1 MRMILKSLHGE
12 NFKGIKSI
20 DIKFG
25 EKKTKISGQNAVGK
39 TTIFDMF
46 SWLLFNKNSAGEEK
60 FNVRPLDKNNKRID
74 NVEIK
79 VVGVIEVDGKEVE
92 LSKVQKQNW
101 VKKRGT
107 DTVTLQGNVNSFEID
122 GYPKSEAEFKAYVSN
137 LAQSEEMFKMLT
149 NPQYFSSLKWK
160 DQRDI
165 LMKLTTEVSD
175 VELAKE
181 MFDENA
187 YAESLIEELEKAP
200 STDDIRAKFQKAL
213 TEWKKK
219 QAEIPVRIDE
229 AEKSKVDVDVA
240 EQELLKADLERKI
253 EAVDDRM
260 ENAGTEI
267 GRLRGKEMQ
276 LQFDMSGIMQVMND
290 ELSAK
295 RRGLDSAKD
304 DATREFNDLHNQI
317 QSAEN
322 QIKAN
327 EKTISD
333 TDEERKNLGVEYNA
347 EFSKAFDEMP
357 YLFDESKWKF
367 DESTTVCSL
376 CGQKLPQDKIESLKA
391 DFEQKKADAKARA
404 EKQLED
410 ARKAFDDAKGGK
422 LKDLI
427 AKGNTCKAEIE
438 RLTKENTKLQED
450 ITALKEQESKALAE
464 QNDYAKQLSEI
475 PAEADYSQNEEYV
488 KLKTEHDKILAD
500 IAKLESEGADK
511 VVTDLKAEKTNLQAQ
526 LDEVNKVIAQAA
538 NNVAIDDRIET
549 LRDEQ
554 KEIGQKVADQEQMLY
569 LLEEFIRFKLNKV
582 SESIN
587 SHFKTVNFK
596 LFEMQLNG
604 GMKDCCECTVNGVG
618 YSDLNNGHKIL
629 AGLDIIRSLS
639 ELYGVS
645 VPIFVDNAESLT
657 SNYTSDSQLVLLIA
671 KKPQYMDENGEIHDV
686 DENYDPK
693 IHKLVYDG
701 SLKVEV
707 S

>member
-1 MRMILKSLHGE
+1 MRMILKSLHME
-12 NFKGIKSI
+12 NFKGIKSL
-20 DIKFG
+20 DVNFSNKTSIK
-25 EKKTKISGQNAVGK
+25 GQNAAGK
-39 TTIFDMF
+39 TTIFDAF
-46 SWLLFNKNSAGEEK
+46 TWLLFNKNSAGEEK
-60 FNVRPLDKNNKRID
+60 FNVRPLDKDGHRID

-79 VVGVIEVDGKEVE
+79 VVAVLDVDGKEVE

-107 DTVTLQGNVNSFEID
+107 NTVSLQGNPNSYEID
-122 GYPKSEAEFKAYVSN
+122 GYPKSEADFKTYVSC

-165 LMKLTTEVSD
+165 LMRLATDVSD
-175 VELAKE
+175 VELAQTDAK
-181 MFDENA
+181 
-187 YAESLIEELEKAP
+187 YAPLLGELEKAP

-219 QAEIPVRIDE
+219 QSEIPVRIDE
-229 AEKSKVDVDVA
+229 AEKSKIDVDVA
-240 EQELLKADLERKI
+240 EQELAKADLTRRIAECDKKI
-253 EAVDDRM
+253 
-260 ENAGTEI
+260 ENAGSTL
-267 GRLRGKEMQ
+267 GDLRSKEMQ
-276 LQFDMSGIMQVMND
+276 LQFDMSGIAQTMNR
-290 ELSAK
+290 ELSN
-295 RRGLDSAKD
+295 RRSNI
-304 DATREFNDLHNQI
+304 DADLCGCKNEMDHF
-317 QSAEN
+317 
-322 QIKAN
+322 KA
-327 EKTISD
+327 TISLKEKQIAD
-333 TDEERKNLGVEYNA
+333 NAKAIADADAERKKLGEQYNSEKA
-347 EFSKAFDEMP
+347 KAFDETP

-391 DFEQKKADAKARA
+391 DFEQKNADAKARA
-404 EKQLED
+404 TKQLED
-410 ARKAFDDAKGGK
+410 ARKAFDDAKGTK
-422 LKDLI
+422 LKGLI
-427 AKGNTCKAEIE
+427 DKGNACKADIE
-438 RLTKENTKLQED
+438 RLTKENAKLQED
-450 ITALKEQESKALAE
+450 IVALKEQESKALAK

-500 IAKLESEGADK
+500 IAKVESEGADK
-511 VVTDLKAEKTNLQAQ
+511 VVTDLKAEKADLQAQ

-569 LLEEFIRFKLNKV
+569 LLEEFIRFKLDKV

-604 GMKDCCECTVNGVG
+604 GMKDCCECTVNGVP
-618 YSDLNNGHKIL
+618 YSTLNSGHRIV

-645 VPIFVDNAESLT
+645 VPIFVDNAESL
-657 SNYTSDSQLVLLIA
+657 NEFNVPDMDAQLILLSVSED
-671 KKPQYMDENGEIHDV
+671 KQ
-686 DENYDPK
+686 
-693 IHKLVYDG
+693 
-701 SLKVEV
+701 LKVEGV
-707 S
+707 

>member
-1 MRMILKSLHGE
+1 MRMILKSLHME
-12 NFKGIKSI
+12 NFKGIKSL
-20 DIKFG
+20 DVNFSNKTSIK
-25 EKKTKISGQNAVGK
+25 GQNATGK
-39 TTIFDMF
+39 TTIFDAF
-46 SWLLFNKNSAGEEK
+46 TWLLFNKNSAGEEK
-60 FNVRPLDKNNKRID
+60 FNVRPLDKDGKRID

-79 VVGVIEVDGKEVE
+79 VVAVLDVDGKEVE
-92 LSKVQKQNW
+92 LSKAQKQNW

-122 GYPKSEAEFKAYVSN
+122 GYPKSEADFKEYVSG
-137 LAQSEEMFKMLT
+137 LAYSEDMFKMLT

-200 STDDIRAKFQKAL
+200 STDDIRAKFSKAL
-213 TEWKKK
+213 SEWKKK

-267 GRLRGKEMQ
+267 DRLRGKEMQ

-304 DATREFNDLHNQI
+304 DATRESNDLHNQI

-333 TDEERKNLGVEYNA
+333 TDAERKNLGVEYNA

-376 CGQKLPQDKIESLKA
+376 CGQKLPDDKIEQIKADFETRKAKAKADAEEKLKTDRFKFDTDKKVELNRLITLGTEKKNLITELTEKNAELQQSIESLK
-391 DFEQKKADAKARA
+391 
-404 EKQLED
+404 KQ
-410 ARKAFDDAKGGK
+410 
-422 LKDLI
+422 
-427 AKGNTCKAEIE
+427 
-438 RLTKENTKLQED
+438 
-450 ITALKEQESKALAE
+450 EQETLAQKE
-464 QNDYAKQLSEI
+464 ELSKQLSQLPE
-475 PAEADYSQNEEYV
+475 EADYSQNEEYA
-488 KLKTEHDKILAD
+488 KLKAEHDEVLAKIE
-500 IAKLESEGADK
+500 KLESEGADS
-511 VVTDLKAEKTNLQAQ
+511 VVDELKAEKSDLQAR
-526 LDEVNKVIAQAA
+526 LDEVNAIVAKASMNVEIDERIAELQA
-538 NNVAIDDRIET
+538 
-549 LRDEQ
+549 EQ

-569 LLEEFIRFKLNKV
+569 LLEEFIRFKLDKI
-582 SESIN
+582 SDSIN

-604 GMKDCCECTVNGVG
+604 GMKDCCECTVNGVD
-618 YSDLNNGHKIL
+618 YSDLNSGHRIV

-639 ELYGVS
+639 EMYGVS
-645 VPIFVDNAESLT
+645 CPIFVDNAESL
-657 SNYTSDSQLVLLIA
+657 NEFNVPDMDAQLILLTVSED
-671 KKPQYMDENGEIHDV
+671 KQ
-686 DENYDPK
+686 
-693 IHKLVYDG
+693 
-701 SLKVEV
+701 LKVEGV
-707 S
+707 

>member
-1 MRMILKSLHGE
+1 MRMILKSLHME
-12 NFKGIKSI
+12 NFKGIKSL
-20 DIKFG
+20 DVNFSNKTSIK
-25 EKKTKISGQNAVGK
+25 GQNAVGK
-39 TTIFDMF
+39 TTIFDAF
-46 SWLLFNKNSAGEEK
+46 TWLFFNKNSAGEEK
-60 FNVRPLDKNNKRID
+60 FNARPLDEHNNKIH

-79 VVGVIEVDGKEVE
+79 VVAVVSVDGKDVE
-92 LSKVQKQNW
+92 LSKTQKENW

-107 DTVTLQGNVNSFEID
+107 NTMSLQGNPNSYEID
-122 GYPKSEAEFKAYVSN
+122 GYPKSEAEFKSYVSG

-165 LMKLTTEVSD
+165 LMKLVAEVSD
-175 VELAKE
+175 VELAQTDSK
-181 MFDENA
+181 
-187 YAESLIEELEKAP
+187 YAPLLDELEKAP
-200 STDDIRAKFQKAL
+200 STDDIRAKFSKAL
-213 TEWKKK
+213 SEWKKK
-219 QAEIPVRIDE
+219 QTEIPVRIDE

-253 EAVDDRM
+253 EA
-260 ENAGTEI
+260 TEDLMAKSDVRI
-267 GRLRGKEMQ
+267 DEMRSEEMHC
-276 LQFDMSGIMQVMND
+276 QFEMSAIAQTMNN
-290 ELSAK
+290 ELSSKKHEIENHKYDHERKLVDVRSSIRKAQ
-295 RRGLDSAKD
+295 DSIESNK
-304 DATREFNDLHNQI
+304 
-317 QSAEN
+317 
-322 QIKAN
+322 
-327 EKTISD
+327 KTISEQTLKKAD
-333 TDEERKNLGVEYNA
+333 LVKKYNEE
-347 EFSKAFDEMP
+347 KAKKFD
-357 YLFDESKWKF
+357 DSKWVF

-376 CGQKLPQDKIESLKA
+376 CGQRLPEDKIDSLRADFSQRKADVIETFNEEHAKTLAMIVDDGNACAEMIKKLTENNKELENTINTLKLHEAEEIDIIKGFDEQISKIPACADYMQNAEYAKLKAKQDKL
-391 DFEQKKADAKARA
+391 
-404 EKQLED
+404 
-410 ARKAFDDAKGGK
+410 
-422 LKDLI
+422 
-427 AKGNTCKAEIE
+427 
-438 RLTKENTKLQED
+438 
-450 ITALKEQESKALAE
+450 
-464 QNDYAKQLSEI
+464 
-475 PAEADYSQNEEYV
+475 
-488 KLKTEHDKILAD
+488 LAD
-500 IAKLESEGADK
+500 IAELESKGADK
-511 VVTDLKAEKTNLQAQ
+511 ALEDLKADKAKLKSQ

-538 NNVAIDDRIET
+538 NNVMIDERIET

-639 ELYGVS
+639 ELYGFS
-645 VPIFVDNAESLT
+645 CPIFVDNAESLT

-707 S
+707 SE

>member
-1 MRMILKSLHGE
+1 MRMILKSLHME
-12 NFKGIKSI
+12 NFKGIKSL
-20 DIKFG
+20 DVNFSNKTSIK
-25 EKKTKISGQNAVGK
+25 GQNAAGK
-39 TTIFDMF
+39 TTIFDAF
-46 SWLLFNKNSAGEEK
+46 TWLLFNKNSAGEEK
-60 FNVRPLDKNNKRID
+60 FNVRPLDKDGHRID

-79 VVGVIEVDGKEVE
+79 VVAVLDVDGKEVE

-107 DTVTLQGNVNSFEID
+107 NTVSLQGNPNSYEID
-122 GYPKSEAEFKAYVSN
+122 GYPKSEADFKTYVSC

-165 LMKLTTEVSD
+165 LMRLATDVSD
-175 VELAKE
+175 VELAQTDAK
-181 MFDENA
+181 
-187 YAESLIEELEKAP
+187 YAPLLGELEKAP

-219 QAEIPVRIDE
+219 QSEIPVRIDE
-229 AEKSKVDVDVA
+229 AEKSKIDVDVA
-240 EQELLKADLERKI
+240 EQELAKADLTRRIAECDKKI
-253 EAVDDRM
+253 
-260 ENAGTEI
+260 ENAGSTL
-267 GRLRGKEMQ
+267 GDLRSKEMQ
-276 LQFDMSGIMQVMND
+276 LQFDMSGIAQTMNR
-290 ELSAK
+290 ELSN
-295 RRGLDSAKD
+295 RRSNI
-304 DATREFNDLHNQI
+304 DADLCGCKNEMDHF
-317 QSAEN
+317 
-322 QIKAN
+322 KA
-327 EKTISD
+327 TISLKEKQIAD
-333 TDEERKNLGVEYNA
+333 NAKAIADADAERKKLGEQYNSEKA
-347 EFSKAFDEMP
+347 KAFDETP

-391 DFEQKKADAKARA
+391 DFEQKNADAKARA
-404 EKQLED
+404 TKQLED
-410 ARKAFDDAKGGK
+410 ARKAFDDAKGAK
-422 LKDLI
+422 LKGLI
-427 AKGNTCKAEIE
+427 DKGNACKADIE
-438 RLTKENTKLQED
+438 RLTKENAKLQED
-450 ITALKEQESKALAE
+450 IVALKEQESKALAK

-500 IAKLESEGADK
+500 IAKVESEGADK
-511 VVTDLKAEKTNLQAQ
+511 VVTDLKAEKADLQAQ

-569 LLEEFIRFKLNKV
+569 LLEEFIRFKLDKV

-604 GMKDCCECTVNGVG
+604 GMKDCCECTVNGVP
-618 YSDLNNGHKIL
+618 YSTLNSGHRIV

-645 VPIFVDNAESLT
+645 VPIFVDNAESL
-657 SNYTSDSQLVLLIA
+657 NEFNVPDMDAQLILLSVSED
-671 KKPQYMDENGEIHDV
+671 KQ
-686 DENYDPK
+686 
-693 IHKLVYDG
+693 
-701 SLKVEV
+701 LKVEGV
-707 S
+707 